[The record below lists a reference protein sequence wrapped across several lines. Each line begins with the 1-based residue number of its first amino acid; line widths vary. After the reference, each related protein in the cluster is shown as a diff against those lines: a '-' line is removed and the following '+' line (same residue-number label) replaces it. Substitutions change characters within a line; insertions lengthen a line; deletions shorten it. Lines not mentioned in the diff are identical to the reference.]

1 LAAQVDHDGLAKGM
15 LFPPQKDILAV
26 EVKTAVAVAKKV
38 FELGLARV
46 DEPAD
51 VAAWVRSLLYKP
63 EYAEPAIGRH

>member
-1 LAAQVDHDGLAKGM
+1 M
-15 LFPPQKDILAV
+15 LFPPQKAILAV

-46 DEPAD
+46 DEPAE

>member
-1 LAAQVDHDGLAKGM
+1 
-15 LFPPQKDILAV
+15 
-26 EVKTAVAVAKKV
+26 V